1 MKATTSSSGSKFF
14 RGLVRIVL
22 GLLAVLIV
30 LALVLAVYLAV
41 GFRTAVSKT
50 DGTFRLAGLR
60 APVEIVRDERDVPH
74 IRAQNEHDLFFAQG
88 FAEGSD
94 RLFQFDLTRHF
105 VYGRLAEWF
114 GNLAIDADERSRNI
128 DVHGIVQ
135 RQWAALSSNSRNELN
150 AFADG
155 INAAEATQPVPF
167 EYRLFFLQPEKW
179 RGSDSL
185 AVGFATVLALADGY
199 RDVLQRD
206 AVYRKFGMRGY
217 DLHYPLTDPK
227 YDAPVVGSPRRH
239 DSDLSAPFPLEE
251 PRAQA
256 SNEWAAGAAH
266 TTTGR
271 ALLANDPH
279 LDLSIPG
286 IWYLVDL
293 QAPGFH
299 VAGASL
305 AGTPGV
311 ILGHNNS
318 IAWGATNGTVA
329 ALSLFRIHA
338 PIPKS
343 AEVKE
348 HFAVRMS
355 ATRDV
360 TYYRQAR
367 GFYVRDGSG
376 NTFLVSWS
384 TYSKPGSPL
393 DAFDRLDR
401 AHSIEDGL
409 AALAKYPG
417 PTQNFV
423 LASTDGRVA
432 YTLAGWIPNDPVW
445 ARHAHDEAYR
455 TFSTIPFARLPH
467 VAPSRDAIVW
477 TSNNRMYGE
486 GYPYR
491 LSATFAPPYRAYEV
505 WRQLQARKKYDV
517 AYFAQMQHDTFS
529 VAELELSKFVLAAAG
544 RNPKLVS
551 KDAGPLLQELRGWD
565 GYMNPGSHAA
575 TIAHAIRMSEVTSF
589 SGRNTSALLQ
599 MLRMREAKHDRSA
612 DRWLLA
618 HLFVNGPAGLEKVW
632 GQAGVVPMLNP
643 LNSFGITW
651 LDGAVLPGDGDN
663 YTVHAQNTNFN
674 QSFRAVWDVGNWDGG
689 GIVIPAGESG
699 EPNSPHYRDLTA
711 TYNTKELAGLAF
723 SQAAVDRHA
732 VSRQTLLPP

>member
-1 MKATTSSSGSKFF
+1 M
-14 RGLVRIVL
+14 L
-22 GLLAVLIV
+22 GLLAVLVV
-30 LALVLAVYLAV
+30 LALVLTAYLMV
-41 GFRTAVSKT
+41 GFRTAVSQT
-50 DGTFRLAGLR
+50 DGTMKLAGLR
-60 APVEIVRDERDVPH
+60 APVQIVRDERDVPH
-74 IRAQNEHDLFFAQG
+74 IRAQTEHDLFFAQG

-114 GNLAIDADERSRNI
+114 GTLAIDADQRSRTI

-135 RQWAALSSNSRNELN
+135 RQWAALSPQSRDELN

-155 INAAEATQPVPF
+155 INAAQDAQPLPF
-167 EYRLFFLQPEKW
+167 EYRLFFLRPEKW
-179 RGSDSL
+179 QGPDSL

-199 RDVLQRD
+199 RDVLPRD
-206 AVYRKFGMRGY
+206 AVYRKLGMRGY
-217 DLHYPLTDPK
+217 DVHYPLTDPK
-227 YDAPVVGSPRRH
+227 YDSPVAGKARRH
-239 DSDLSAPFPLEE
+239 DSDFPAPFALEE

-256 SNEWAAGAAH
+256 SNEWAAGGAH

-311 ILGHNNS
+311 ILGHNDS

-329 ALSLFRIHA
+329 ALSLFRIRT

-343 AEVKE
+343 AYVQE
-348 HFAVRMS
+348 HFNVRMGG
-355 ATRDV
+355 TRDV
-360 TYYRQAR
+360 TYYREPR
-367 GFYVRDGSG
+367 GFYVADGQG
-376 NTFLVSWS
+376 HTFLVSWT

-393 DAFDRLDR
+393 DAFDGLDR
-401 AHSIEDGL
+401 AHSIQEGL

-423 LASTDGRVA
+423 LASTDGRAA

-455 TFSTIPFARLPH
+455 TYPVISFGALPH
-467 VAPSRDAIVW
+467 VAPSRDAVVW
-477 TSNNRMYGE
+477 TSNNRMYGQ

-491 LSATFAPPYRAYEV
+491 LSPTFAPPYRAYEV

-517 AYFAQMQHDTFS
+517 AYFAQMQNDTFS
-529 VAELELSKFVLAAAG
+529 VAELELSKFVLAAAD

-551 KDAGPLLQELRGWD
+551 KDAEPLLQALRGWN
-565 GYMNPGSHAA
+565 GYMDPASRAA
-575 TIAHAIRMSEVTSF
+575 TIAHAIRISEVTSF
-589 SGRNTSALLQ
+589 AGRNTSALLQ
-599 MLRMREAKHDRSA
+599 NLRMLEAKGDRSA

-618 HLFVNGPAGLEKVW
+618 HLFINGPGGLEKPW
-632 GQAGVVPMLNP
+632 GQAGAFPILNP

-651 LDGAVLPGDGDN
+651 LDGGVLPGDGDN
-663 YTVHAQNTNFN
+663 YTVHAQNANFN
-674 QSFRAVWDVGNWDGG
+674 QSFRAVWDVGNWDAG

-699 EPNSPHYRDLTA
+699 EPGSPHYQDLTA
-711 TYNTKELAGLAF
+711 IYNSKNLAALPF
-723 SQAAVDRHA
+723 TQAAVERHA
-732 VSRQTLLPP
+732 VTRQTLLPP